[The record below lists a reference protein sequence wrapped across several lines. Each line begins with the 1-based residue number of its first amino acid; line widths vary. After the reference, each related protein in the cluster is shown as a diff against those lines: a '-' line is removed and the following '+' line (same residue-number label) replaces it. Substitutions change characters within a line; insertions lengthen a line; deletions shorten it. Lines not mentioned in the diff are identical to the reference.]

1 MISISFAR
9 GDSFIKGFQLR
20 DNTTQA
26 PITQE
31 FDEIYFTMKRNYIKN
46 DFVLQ
51 KTLSDGGIVADGE
64 GHYTLTILPDDTAS
78 LPFGEY
84 DCDIELDRGDFVKTF
99 FGTITLTKEATHA
112 TNK

>member
-1 MISISFAR
+1 MNISFAR
-9 GDSFIKGFQLR
+9 GDSFQKGFQLR
-20 DNTTQA
+20 DQSTQD

-31 FDEIYFTMKRNYIKN
+31 FDEIYFTMKKNYSRS

-51 KTLSDGGIVADGE
+51 KTLSGGGIVADGS
-64 GHYTLTILPDDTAS
+64 GHYTLTLLPEDTDS

-84 DCDIELDRGDFVKTF
+84 DFDIELDRGDFVRTF
-99 FGTITLTKEATHA
+99 FGTITLTKETTHA